1 MMRPALAILLLS
13 CGVAYGQTTSTSSS
27 TTTNSVGSLSASSNT
42 YAPQTTTYSQVNNPR
57 QHATAFAPGLTSS
70 AVETCFGSASAGF
83 GSAWFGGFT
92 GATTYKD
99 YSCERRLNARVL
111 AQLGARDAG
120 LTILCRGDREIAD
133 AFEATGLHCP
143 EAGAKPNNI
152 FYDKSGRR
160 YKQVAVKN
168 AKEAKKLGAIKS
180 DEGTWVVPIV
190 DATPSPSA
198 PVPDGKYEDNASVV
212 PLISNMLR

>member
-1 MMRPALAILLLS
+1 MRLILILTALLFSSQA
-13 CGVAYGQTTSTSSS
+13 VAQQSSTSSS
-27 TTTNSVGSLSASSNT
+27 TTTNAVGSLSSSVIS
-42 YAPQTTTYSQVNNPR
+42 PTTTTLSTVNNPR

-111 AQLGARDAG
+111 AQLGAKDAG
-120 LTILCRGDREIAD
+120 LTILCRGDQEIAA

-143 EAGAKPNNI
+143 EPGAKPNNF
-152 FYDKSGRR
+152 FYDKAGRR
-160 YKQVAVKN
+160 YRPVVVKN
-168 AKEAKKLGAIKS
+168 EKEARKIGAVRS

-190 DATPSPSA
+190 DATPPTTNTVA
-198 PVPDGKYEDNASVV
+198 VPDGKYEDNAAVV